1 MAGARRSRRLSG
13 DAPPATDEED
23 EIARLQKERAAAAEA
38 GPSKSVREK
47 HAGYAREIA
56 DEEPEED
63 EPVRCVGC
71 PRSANPIPASVD
83 RSASVSIRHPRED
96 ADGRPGPRE
105 IFILSNLSLSLS
117 LSRRVRS
124 PSFRRRHHE

>member
-83 RSASVSIRHPRED
+83 RSASVSIRHPRRRR
-96 ADGRPGPRE
+96 APGPRE

>member
-1 MAGARRSRRLSG
+1 MSG

-38 GPSKSVREK
+38 GPSKPGGEK
-47 HAGYAREIA
+47 HVGYAREIA

-71 PRSANPIPASVD
+71 PRSANPIPAPVD
-83 RSASVSIRHPRED
+83 RSASPSNRHPRED
-96 ADGRPGPRE
+96 GRPEAPKRNPE
-105 IFILSNLSLSLS
+105 SLLSLS

-124 PSFRRRHHE
+124 PSFRKRRPE

>member
-1 MAGARRSRRLSG
+1 MAGGRRSRRLSG

-38 GPSKSVREK
+38 GPSKPGGEK
-47 HAGYAREIA
+47 HVGYAREIA

-71 PRSANPIPASVD
+71 PRSANPIPAPID
-83 RSASVSIRHPRED
+83 RSASPSNRHPREEG
-96 ADGRPGPRE
+96 APKRRNE
-105 IFILSNLSLSLS
+105 IPNLSLSLS

-124 PSFRRRHHE
+124 PSFRKRRPE